1 MPKQALPDSVR
12 KNLGFN
18 DSRKSSKRF
27 SDSFEIA
34 PEVHSTKGGMEAKA
48 YLKMKSGVPMST
60 RTSGL
65 VAMRNGSI
73 GGGVGGMAAKG
84 LHEQQ
89 KRMQQK
95 ENGNQQLMVVKRQ
108 QAQQAKQRAAY
119 GVKTSECGF
128 GDISYNHAQDGRQRA
143 KFQLN
148 RSSNNHQQQQPQAVG
163 GGWR

>member
-18 DSRKSSKRF
+18 DSRKASKRF

-34 PEVHSTKGGMEAKA
+34 PEVHVTKGGMEAKA

-65 VAMRNGSI
+65 VAMRNGGT
-73 GGGVGGMAAKG
+73 GGSVGGQAAKE

-89 KRMQQK
+89 KRMLQK
-95 ENGNQQLMVVKRQ
+95 ENRGQQLMVVKRK
-108 QAQQAKQRAAY
+108 QAQQAQQRAAY
-119 GVKTSECGF
+119 GVKTSECAF
-128 GDISYNHAQDGRQRA
+128 GDIDYNHAQDGRQRS

-148 RSSNNHQQQQPQAVG
+148 RGNNRQQQPQIG
-163 GGWR
+163 GGTWR